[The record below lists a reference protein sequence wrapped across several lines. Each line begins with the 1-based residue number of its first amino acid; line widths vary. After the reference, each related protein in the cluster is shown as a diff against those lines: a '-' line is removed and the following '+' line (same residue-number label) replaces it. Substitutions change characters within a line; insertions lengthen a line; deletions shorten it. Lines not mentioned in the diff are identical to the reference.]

1 MAIENLMWVE
11 KYRPLK
17 LEDLAN
23 QSSIVERLKSILN
36 SPNEMP
42 HLLFAGPPGTGK
54 TTVALC
60 IARSIL
66 KDYWR
71 DYTLELN
78 ASVTPDTPIMVKKGE
93 VIKRTTMGE
102 LAKEY
107 FRDQNSKYAYPE
119 GLEILSVDEGLNVNF
134 MPVRNISRHKV
145 GKVAKIRFEGGYVKT
160 TLDHS
165 VMAISEDGE
174 LKGVRVNELK
184 EGDLLLTF
192 KTVLEG
198 KPKDLDLSGY
208 RPKEFLELRSGRI
221 KNLMVKRIIDK
232 VRINE
237 ETAWLFGN
245 YMAEGAIGF
254 RGDTSGI
261 LVLTY
266 GYPEEVVVVNKVSKY
281 FMDSLNL
288 PSKTHLIRSGTSGRL
303 SGIQLTLS
311 STQLARFIRDNFYK
325 GGRLARNK
333 RVPDFVF
340 NLPLRLRHAFLMGYM
355 GDASGRWN
363 EYVRYSSISNEL
375 LIDVAW
381 LGRVSGLE
389 TSVFDREV
397 RLVWKL
403 KGYSYI
409 RSEFVPAGSLLK
421 FLRMIGNRL
430 KFNWRYELRHQLYY
444 KRSKRVIK
452 SKARE
457 VLKKIEEVL
466 LNEEERELL
475 KRVRRLIDSD
485 LSVVMVEKV
494 ELEEYDG
501 YVYDVSVPGSETF
514 WGGTVPILLHNSDER
529 GINTVRERVKTFA
542 RYIDKR
548 VEIPFRIIIL
558 DEADEMTSDA
568 QTALRRIMEE
578 SSRICRFILICNYSS
593 GIIEPIQSR
602 CAIFRFSRIDEKD
615 VVNHLKKIC
624 KNEKVKYS
632 DNALSLIYELTE
644 GDLRLAINMLQ
655 SSSTLGEISID
666 NVKKVA
672 GISGKAK
679 VGELVKLSLEGRFK
693 EAREKL
699 LELMRV
705 YGMSERD
712 IIKYVNEEV
721 FRLKLN
727 NLDEV
732 AEALAKYDYRLIV
745 GAHPDIQ
752 LTAMI
757 AELGRIGKESGF
769 SKVKE
774 E

>member
-1 MAIENLMWVE
+1 MWTE

-17 LEDLAN
+17 LEDLVN
-23 QSSIVERLKSILN
+23 QKAIVDRLKSMLN

-66 KDYWR
+66 RDYWR

-78 ASVTPDTPIMVKKGE
+78 ASVTPDTPIMVKKEG
-93 VIKRTTMGE
+93 VVKRTTMGE
-102 LAKEY
+102 LDKEY
-107 FRDQNSKYAYPE
+107 FKDQISKYAYPE
-119 GLEILSVDEGLNVNF
+119 GLEILSIDGDLNVNF

-145 GKVAKIRFEGGYVKT
+145 GKVAKIRFEGGYVRT

-165 VMAISEDGE
+165 VMTVSEDGE
-174 LKGVRVNELK
+174 LKDVRISELK

-198 KPKDLDLSGY
+198 RLKDLDLSGY

-221 KNLMVKRIIDK
+221 KNPKVKRIIDR
-232 VRINE
+232 VRIDE
-237 ETAWLFGN
+237 EASWISGN
-245 YMAEGAIGF
+245 YLAEGTIGF
-254 RGDTSGI
+254 RGDTSDI

-266 GYPEEVVVVNKVSKY
+266 GYPEKVEVANKAYKY
-281 FMDSLNL
+281 FAENLNL
-288 PSKTHLIRSGTSGRL
+288 PSKTHLIRSGASERL
-303 SGIQLTLS
+303 SGIQLPLS
-311 STQLARFIRDNFYK
+311 STQLARFARDNLYK
-325 GGRLARNK
+325 GGKLAGNK
-333 RVPDFVF
+333 RVPDLVF
-340 NLPLRLRHAFLMGYM
+340 NLPLKLRHAFLRGYM

-363 EYVRYSSISNEL
+363 EYVRYSSISNEF
-375 LIDVAW
+375 LIDMAW

-389 TSVFDREV
+389 TSVFDREA
-397 RLVWKL
+397 RLVWK
-403 KGYSYI
+403 KEGYSYI

-421 FLRMIGNRL
+421 FLRMVGNKL

-444 KRSKRVIK
+444 KRSKRVVK
-452 SKARE
+452 GKARE
-457 VLKKIEEVL
+457 VLKKIEMAS
-466 LNEEERELL
+466 LNEKEKELL

-485 LSVVMVEKV
+485 LSVVMVKRV

-501 YVYDVSVPGSETF
+501 YVYDVSVTGSETF

-548 VEIPFRIIIL
+548 VGIPFRIIIL

-602 CAIFRFSRIDEKD
+602 CAIFRFSRLEEKD
-615 VVNHLKKIC
+615 VVNHLRMIC
-624 KNEKVKYS
+624 KKEKVRYLDS
-632 DNALSLIYELTE
+632 ALSSIYELTE

-655 SSSTLGEISID
+655 SSSALGEINVE

-679 VGELVKLSLEGRFK
+679 VGELVNLALEGKFK
-693 EAREKL
+693 DAREKL
-699 LELMRV
+699 LELMKV

-712 IIKYVNEEV
+712 IIKYANEEI
-721 FRLKLN
+721 FKLN
-727 NLDEV
+727 LPNLDKV

-757 AELGRIGKESGF
+757 AELGRIGKEAGF
-769 SKVKE
+769 LKAKE
-774 E
+774 KSV